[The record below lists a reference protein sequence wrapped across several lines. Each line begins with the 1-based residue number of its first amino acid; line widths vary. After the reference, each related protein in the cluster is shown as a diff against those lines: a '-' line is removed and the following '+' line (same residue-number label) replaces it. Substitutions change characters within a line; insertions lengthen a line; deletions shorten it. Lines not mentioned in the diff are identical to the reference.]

1 MFYDEGS
8 NWEIVIGI
16 IFIIGADAFQ
26 LWSKYDIRKNPK
38 NYEYDWKKA
47 LEEE

>member
-16 IFIIGADAFQ
+16 VLVIGATVFQ
-26 LWSKYDIRKNPK
+26 LWSKYDMRKHPE
-38 NYEYDWKKA
+38 NYKYDWKKT